1 MILFRK
7 EMKKLIPKN
16 CRRPFPY
23 FDFFIPVLINRN
35 KEYSVTRYFKFTESA
50 IYFIEDE
57 DQYDVNKLFGFSF
70 GWHHRDSVR
79 FGWRPNK
86 TLDKIEIVGY
96 EYIDKLRVPTI
107 PICDVDLNKWYKYEL
122 KYKAG
127 VDCQIEY
134 DVTNGITHYGTI
146 HPIKLKKKWN
156 LGYKLFLY
164 FGGNKKAPRDIV
176 IYQENK

>member
-1 MILFRK
+1 MILFKK

-35 KEYSVTRYFKFTESA
+35 KDYSITRYFKFTETA

-79 FGWRPNK
+79 FGWRPNGDLSK
-86 TLDKIEIVGY
+86 VEIVGY
-96 EYIDKLRVPTI
+96 EYINKLRVPTI
-107 PICDVDLNKWYKYEL
+107 PITDIELNKWYEYTIKYSAL
-122 KYKAG
+122 SS
-127 VDCQIEY
+127 QIEY
-134 DVTNGITHYGTI
+134 IVTDGTEHHSTV
-146 HPIKLKKKWN
+146 HPITLKNKWN

-164 FGGNKKAPRDIV
+164 FGGNKKAPHDIV
-176 IYQENK
+176 IYQTNK